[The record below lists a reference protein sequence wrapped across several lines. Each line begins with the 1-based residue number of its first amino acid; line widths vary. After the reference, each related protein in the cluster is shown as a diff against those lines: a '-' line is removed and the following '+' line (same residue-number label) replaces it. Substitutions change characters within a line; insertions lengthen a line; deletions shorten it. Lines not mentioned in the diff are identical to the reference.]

1 VLRAAVIGAEHAQA
15 ADQHGHL
22 RSAQLQ
28 QLGAVDQQLLG
39 RHAEADLQIV
49 AEAVGLG
56 LERLEAVGVG
66 LLLAGVAAARR

>member
-1 VLRAAVIGAEHAQA
+1 MIGAEHAQA

-22 RSAQLQ
+22 RRAQAE

-49 AEAVGLG
+49 AEAVRLG
-56 LERLEAVGVG
+56 LEQLEAVGVG
-66 LLLAGVAAARR
+66 LLLRGVGRGPG